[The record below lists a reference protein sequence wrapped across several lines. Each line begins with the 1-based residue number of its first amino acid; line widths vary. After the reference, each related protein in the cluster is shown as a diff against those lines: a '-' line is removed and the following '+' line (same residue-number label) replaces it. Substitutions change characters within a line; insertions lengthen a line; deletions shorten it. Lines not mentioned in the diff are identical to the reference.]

1 MPTASGAS
9 RPLTAGEIAISR
21 ELFGNA
27 LNYMSVKVH
36 NKEYLPFGMQKNDI
50 AMTPNGEMYWP
61 KDSFL
66 EDFSVGEPSDQHWFM
81 HEMVHV
87 WQHQLGFGVISHG
100 LLSWA
105 AKYQYTLTPSKDIS
119 SFGME
124 QQACVMADYWILAK
138 HGETAWINVTQMK
151 GNIPSGHTILSIYQK
166 VMTNFLANPS
176 DRANLPGG
184 R

>member
-27 LNYMSVKVH
+27 INYMSVKVH
-36 NKEYLPFGMQKNDI
+36 NKEYLPLGMQKNDV
-50 AMTPNGEMYWP
+50 AMTPNGEIYWP
-61 KDSFL
+61 KRFFQ
-66 EDFSVGEPSDQHWFM
+66 EDYSAATPENQHWFM

-87 WQHQLGFGVISHG
+87 WQYQLGFGVKRHG
-100 LLSWA
+100 IFSWA
-105 AKYQYTLTPSKDIS
+105 ANYNYELTASKDIS
-119 SFGME
+119 SFKME
-124 QQACVMADYWILAK
+124 QQACVMADYWILVK
-138 HGETAWINVTQMK
+138 HGEAAWVGVTQMK
-151 GNIPSGHTILSIYQK
+151 GNIPSGYTLLSIYQK
-166 VMTNFLANPS
+166 VMANFLANPS

>member
-27 LNYMSVKVH
+27 INYMSVKVH

-61 KDSFL
+61 KDNFM
-66 EDFSVGEPSDQHWFM
+66 EDFSVAAPRIQHWFM

-87 WQHQLGFGVISHG
+87 WQHQLGFGVKRHG
-100 LLSWA
+100 VFSWA
-105 AKYQYTLTPSKDIS
+105 ANYNYELTASKNIS
-119 SFGME
+119 SFKME
-124 QQACVMADYWILAK
+124 QQACVMADYWILVK
-138 HGETAWINVTQMK
+138 HGQAAWSTVNRLT
-151 GNIPSGHTILSIYQK
+151 NPIPSGHTLLSIYQK
-166 VMTNFLANPS
+166 VMANFLANPS
-176 DRANLPGG
+176 DKANLPGG